1 MGPEELDDLLASIRA
16 EGKKERSA
24 LALYKGTRGTD
35 LVNESIDERVVNILG
50 LGQVFDIDYA
60 TYLTLLKEKLV
71 QISMGGGSLARDEQM
86 LLQDEFRRVKGKV
99 GRFKI
104 NKRSANVG
112 AISGSTPLKV
122 SKDKFFLTSSAVI
135 PENPGV
141 AKVGEDLKGI
151 HEALDKILAEI
162 KADNAEEKK
171 QAELERRQKIRN
183 RRVAREKILERSQQ
197 KVSKVVNKLF
207 TPVRGILDSIFR
219 FLFFGLL
226 GRSFQSFLNW
236 FSDPANKDKVDNMFR
251 FLKDFWPAILGGLA
265 LFFTPLGGFV
275 KFVVGLLAKFG
286 PKLFGLVL
294 KYPKIAA
301 AAAAAGLLIN
311 SATSQSPD
319 PERAAEGKTR
329 LEDTQDFGGM
339 TGAPISGD
347 MLGFNQGGL
356 IPVGSD
362 KLYNVSNYFGR
373 PIERASGKITS
384 TTGTKIKGAG
394 PDTQLIAAQPGE
406 FIISKNAVN
415 TYGSQFFMNL
425 NKEGGGTNIPNFVNN
440 VQFAQ
445 GGGMVGGMIGSPTSQ
460 KMSGGLMGSSTSQQT
475 SGGLMG
481 LPTSI
486 MEVGKGIVSD
496 NDRFGDRLPMRPEPS
511 RKMTL
516 PAKALMMISDEKSS
530 DSSES
535 SLDTQMSSGVSM
547 NTTAATVRY
556 TDNMMSPVQRI
567 TLPPEP
573 PVRSKKPNMTVLPE
587 IVRNSA
593 PQMQASAS
601 NSSVPSFSPS
611 QSNDTRQLN
620 FAVYGIEG
628 MN

>member
-1 MGPEELDDLLASIRA
+1 
-16 EGKKERSA
+16 
-24 LALYKGTRGTD
+24 
-35 LVNESIDERVVNILG
+35 
-50 LGQVFDIDYA
+50 
-60 TYLTLLKEKLV
+60 
-71 QISMGGGSLARDEQM
+71 M
-86 LLQDEFRRVKGKV
+86 LLQDEFKRVKGKV

-104 NKRSANVG
+104 NRRTANVG

-141 AKVGEDLKGI
+141 AKVSEDLKGI

-183 RRVAREKILERSQQ
+183 RRVAREKLLEKSQQ
-197 KVSKVVNKLF
+197 KVSRVVNKLF

-236 FSDPANKDKVDNMFR
+236 FSDPANKDKVDSMFR

-275 KFVVGLLAKFG
+275 KGVLGILTFFG
-286 PKLFGLVL
+286 PKLFRLVA
-294 KYPKIAA
+294 KYPKIAVATA
-301 AAAAAGLLIN
+301 ATAALLKV
-311 SATSQSPD
+311 ATSQSPD
-319 PERAAEGKTR
+319 PERAAQGKTE
-329 LEDTQDFGGM
+329 LGDTQDFGGM
-339 TGAPISGD
+339 TGDPISGG

-362 KLYNVSNYFGR
+362 KLYNVSNYFG
-373 PIERASGKITS
+373 
-384 TTGTKIKGAG
+384 G

-445 GGGMVGGMIGSPTSQ
+445 GGGMVGGMIGSPTSRQ
-460 KMSGGLMGSSTSQQT
+460 MSGGLMGSSTSQKMV
-475 SGGLMG
+475 GGLMG
-481 LPTSI
+481 SPTSFI
-486 MEVGKGIVSD
+486 PAPTGGGGGTNALTEQAKTKTLGTYIGDGIQEFLGVTPKRMRSSLPSTDENIRDTVGGAIEVY
-496 NDRFGDRLPMRPEPS
+496 NDRFGDKLPMSPEPS

-516 PAKALMMISDEKSS
+516 PLKSLMMISDEK
-530 DSSES
+530 SSES

-556 TDNMMSPVQRI
+556 TDNMMSPTQRI

-601 NSSVPSFSPS
+601 SSSVPSFSPS

>member
-16 EGKKERSA
+16 EGNKERSA

-35 LVNESIDERVVNILG
+35 LVNESIDERIVNILG

-71 QISMGGGSLARDEQM
+71 QVSMGGGSLAREEQM
-86 LLQDEFRRVKGKV
+86 LLQDEFKRVKGKV

-104 NKRSANVG
+104 NRRTANVG

-141 AKVGEDLKGI
+141 AKVSEDLKGI

-171 QAELERRQKIRN
+171 QAELERREKIKK
-183 RRVAREKILERSQQ
+183 RRVAREKLLERSQ
-197 KVSKVVNKLF
+197 KKISNVVNKVF
-207 TPVRGILDSIFR
+207 KPVTGILDRIFR

-226 GRSFQSFLNW
+226 GNAFKSFIGW
-236 FSDPANKDKVDNMFR
+236 FSDPANKDKVSAMFG
-251 FLKDFWPAILGGLA
+251 FIENFWPAILGGLA

-275 KFVVGLLAKFG
+275 KGILGILTFFG
-286 PKLFGLVL
+286 PKLFGLIAR
-294 KYPKIAA
+294 YPLVFGALAVTGAGAA
-301 AAAAAGLLIN
+301 ALLK

-319 PERAAEGKTR
+319 PERAAQGKTE
-329 LEDTQDFGGM
+329 LDDTQDFGGM

-356 IPVGSD
+356 IPVSSD

-440 VQFAQ
+440 IQFAQ
-445 GGGMVGGMIGSPTSQ
+445 GGGVVGGMVGSPTSQ
-460 KMSGGLMGSSTSQQT
+460 QM

-486 MEVGKGIVSD
+486 MGVSKGDVSD
-496 NDRFGDRLPMRPEPS
+496 NVRFDDRLPMSPEPS
-511 RKMTL
+511 RKIAL
-516 PAKALMMISDEKSS
+516 PAKALMMISDKKSS
-530 DSSES
+530 DSSET

-547 NTTAATVRY
+547 NTTTAPAAVRY
-556 TDNMMSPVQRI
+556 NDNMMSPTQRI

-593 PQMQASAS
+593 PQMQASSS

>member
-16 EGKKERSA
+16 EGNKERSA

-35 LVNESIDERVVNILG
+35 LVNESIDERIVNILG

-71 QISMGGGSLARDEQM
+71 QVSMGGGSLAREEQM
-86 LLQDEFRRVKGKV
+86 LLQDEFKRVKGKV

-104 NKRSANVG
+104 NRRTANVG
-112 AISGSTPLKV
+112 AIAGSTPLKV

-141 AKVGEDLKGI
+141 AKVSEDLKGI

-183 RRVAREKILERSQQ
+183 RRVAREKLLEKSQQ
-197 KVSKVVNKLF
+197 KVSRVVNKLF

-275 KFVVGLLAKFG
+275 KGIVKLLTFFG
-286 PKLFGLVL
+286 PKLAGLIV
-294 KYPKIAA
+294 KYPKIALATAGA
-301 AAAAAGLLIN
+301 AALLKAI
-311 SATSQSPD
+311 TSQPPD
-319 PERAAEGKTR
+319 PKKAEEEK
-329 LEDTQDFGGM
+329 GGDI
-339 TGAPISGD
+339 P
-347 MLGFNQGGL
+347 GFNQGGL
-356 IPVGSD
+356 IPIGSD

-440 VQFAQ
+440 IQFAQ

-460 KMSGGLMGSSTSQQT
+460 KMSGGLMGSPISQKMSGGMVGSPTSQKMSGGMVGSPTSQKM

-481 LPTSI
+481 SST
-486 MEVGKGIVSD
+486 
-496 NDRFGDRLPMRPEPS
+496 NNRFGDELPMSPEPS

-516 PAKALMMISDEKSS
+516 PLKSLMMISDEKSS
-530 DSSES
+530 ET
-535 SLDTQMSSGVSM
+535 SLDTQVSPAVSM
-547 NTTAATVRY
+547 KTIGAVRY
-556 TDNMMSPVQRI
+556 NDNMMSPTQRI

-587 IVRNSA
+587 IVRNSG
-593 PQMQASAS
+593 PQMQASSS